1 MKLFSIVFA
10 AWISV
15 YCHDITAQEVK
26 PRYFYG
32 SVNYMFPKYT
42 EPLASRASFASRVP
56 QSAHVP
62 LHLDAVGYYFG
73 HGKLTL
79 IGVVMQIDI
88 DRYSAYSEKLQIEN
102 YQPSFSVFHY
112 LDGQIGSGLFIRGD
126 LGPAF
131 LRISSNDQGTEKSNL
146 GWGYL
151 FGTGASL
158 AVPSTTLFASVNYAH
173 KSFHGKSYQFIS
185 LGLGFMLRHTK

>member
-10 AWISV
+10 AWILV
-15 YCHDITAQEVK
+15 YCHDISAQEAK

-56 QSAHVP
+56 ESAHIP
-62 LHLDAVGYYFG
+62 LHIDAVGYYFDYK
-73 HGKLTL
+73 KLTL
-79 IGVVMQIDI
+79 IGGVMQVDI
-88 DRYSAYSEKLQIEN
+88 DRYSAYSEKLQVEY

-126 LGPAF
+126 IGPAF
-131 LRISSNDQGTEKSNL
+131 LRISSNDQGTEKFNP

-151 FGTGASL
+151 LGAGASL
-158 AVPSTTLFASVNYAH
+158 STGSTILLASANFAS
-173 KSFHGKSYQFIS
+173 KSFHDKSYRFFS
-185 LGLGFMLRHTK
+185 LGLGIMIKKAN

>member
-1 MKLFSIVFA
+1 MKFFSIVFA
-10 AWISV
+10 AWILV
-15 YCHDITAQEVK
+15 YCHDITAQEAK

-56 QSAHVP
+56 ASAHIP
-62 LHLDAVGYYFG
+62 LHFDAIGYYFG
-73 HGKLTL
+73 YGKLTL
-79 IGVVMQIDI
+79 IGGVMQVDI
-88 DRYSAYSEKLQIEN
+88 DRYSAYNEKLQVEY

-126 LGPAF
+126 IGPAF
-131 LRISSNDQGTEKSNL
+131 LRISSNDQGTEKFNP

-151 FGTGASL
+151 LGAGASL
-158 AVPSTTLFASVNYAH
+158 AAQSTILFASVNYAH

-185 LGLGFMLRHTK
+185 MGLGFMLKKTN